1 MERVRQSVCESE
13 SSAFGAAAFAPALR
27 AMPAV
32 RPSVEATGAEGT
44 GMAPAFVWDVT
55 GPNAQRRLKDILLAN
70 VSHPLVERTLRDMIA
85 GDSDTLYDLAV
96 DVLCELAG
104 NDENLPLTRRFEDE
118 LIYIL
123 CADRGRLPAGHRP
136 LGARPLGARPL
147 GARTPGVRSRR
158 EEMIV
163 LGLHRMR
170 SRKVMPLWLELM
182 PMAGPRLYDEA
193 IDFDFDYDRREEIK
207 AALSRYRDEMS
218 RQGYPVSALA
228 ELAVSRA
235 RARLAERYANRQA
248 GFEPV
253 MIGPH
258 SDLGRLYRRIVRATV
273 GQGGLVGASA
283 YLPVAA
289 LLQRI
294 RSRFAWL
301 PDADAQRA
309 IRAAAGQILALRTLS
324 EQPAEAADA
333 TTQLARDLLA
343 MSLPLQVRNL
353 AVPPGYAGPRLRFYR
368 CDDPFMLLST
378 DAFAR
383 PTHDPA
389 SSAPARA

>member
-1 MERVRQSVCESE
+1 MELIGQSVFEPESP
-13 SSAFGAAAFAPALR
+13 ALGAAALASVAPALR

-32 RPSVEATGAEGT
+32 RSSVETPGAEGT
-44 GMAPAFVWDVT
+44 GAAPAFVWDVS
-55 GPNAQRRLKDILLAN
+55 GPNAQRRLKDTLLAN
-70 VSHPLVERTLRDMIA
+70 VSHPLVERTLREMIA

-104 NDENLPLTRRFEDE
+104 NDENVPLTRRFEDE

-123 CADRGRLPAGHRP
+123 RADRGRLPQGHRS
-136 LGARPLGARPL
+136 LGARPL
-147 GARTPGVRSRR
+147 GARTPGARSRC

-163 LGLHRMR
+163 LGLHRIR

-193 IDFDFDYDRREEIK
+193 IDFDFDYDRRDEIQ
-207 AALSRYRDEMS
+207 AALSCYRDQTS

-228 ELAVSRA
+228 SLAVSRA
-235 RARLAERYANRQA
+235 EARLAERYANRQA

-258 SDLGRLYRRIVRATV
+258 SDLGRLYRRIARATV

-283 YLPVAA
+283 HLPVAA
-289 LLQRI
+289 LLHRI
-294 RSRFAWL
+294 QSQLVRL

-324 EQPAEAADA
+324 EQPADA
-333 TTQLARDLLA
+333 TDAAAQLACDVLA
-343 MSLPLQVRNL
+343 MPLPLQVRNL

-368 CDDPFMLLST
+368 CDDPFVLLST
-378 DAFAR
+378 DAPAR
-383 PTHDPA
+383 PTRPPA
-389 SSAPARA
+389 SSEPSRP